1 MSNLRKISRNFW
13 IKLEGMSSMS
23 KKPIIKIRNL
33 TKMYGDVVGIKNLD
47 LDVYKGEIMGFL
59 GPNGAGKTTT
69 IRTCLGLLKKTSGT
83 IKIFGL
89 DSHEDSIEVRKR
101 TGYLPGDFGMYPDLK
116 VKTILKYL
124 LTQSDISDDSKMK
137 ELSEKL
143 ELNLDR
149 KYGNLS
155 KGNKQKVG
163 LVQAF
168 MADQDLIILDE
179 PTASLDPLMQH
190 TFYEF
195 LREEKEKGKTI
206 FMSSH
211 ILAEVEEVC
220 DRVAIIRNGKL
231 QVVED
236 IESLK
241 DKMGKK
247 LVIEFGNGVDP
258 EIFNIEGIEDV
269 QIDGRKASM
278 IVTSNLDEVI
288 KEISKHRLKNMSLE
302 TFSLDQLF
310 LTYYSHGGST
320 G

>member
-1 MSNLRKISRNFW
+1 MN
-13 IKLEGMSSMS
+13 
-23 KKPIIKIRNL
+23 KKPVLKIRNL
-33 TKMYGDVVGIKNLD
+33 TKMYGDVVGIKDLD
-47 LDVYKGEIMGFL
+47 LDVFPGEIMGFL

-69 IRTCLGLLKKTSGT
+69 IRACLGLLNKTAGDV
-83 IKIFGL
+83 KIFGL
-89 DSHEDSIEVRKR
+89 DSHKDSIKIRER
-101 TGYLPGDFGMYPDLK
+101 TGYLPGDFGMYDELK

-124 LTQSDISDDSKMK
+124 LSQSGVDDESKMRR
-137 ELSEKL
+137 LSERL
-143 ELNLDR
+143 ELDLER

-155 KGNKQKVG
+155 KGNRQKVG
-163 LVQAF
+163 IVQAF
-168 MADQDLIILDE
+168 MADQDFIILDE
-179 PTASLDPLMQH
+179 PTAGLDPLMQQK
-190 TFYEF
+190 FYEL

-220 DRVAIIRNGKL
+220 DRVAIIRKGKL

-236 IESLK
+236 IGSLK

-247 LVIEFGNGVDP
+247 LVVEFDDGLDP
-258 EIFNIEGIEDV
+258 SIFNLEGVKDV
-269 QIDGRKASM
+269 QIDGRTATM

-288 KEISKHRLKNMSLE
+288 KRISKKNIVNMSLE

-310 LTYYSHGGST
+310 LTYYREGGS